1 MKVTLHGT
9 SAVAQHCDLAVS
21 MIGPDLLWSKD
32 RDTGGQA
39 VEAPWD
45 GQGAT
50 TLMADLEASGA
61 GTMRGGER
69 SRRRSFFP
77 GKGDEAIAAY
87 LCPPAAADQPRE
99 PAGLRP
105 PRR

>member
-1 MKVTLHGT
+1 
-9 SAVAQHCDLAVS
+9 

-77 GKGDEAIAAY
+77 GKGGEAI
-87 LCPPAAADQPRE
+87 
-99 PAGLRP
+99 RP
-105 PRR
+105 ICAPGCR